1 TATARGK
8 AEQADISAMHA
19 QEDATIARQIAK
31 QFDPDI
37 KMPGESIRFY
47 FT

>member
-1 TATARGK
+1 
-8 AEQADISAMHA
+8 MHA

-37 KMPGESIRFY
+37 KMP
-47 FT
+47 